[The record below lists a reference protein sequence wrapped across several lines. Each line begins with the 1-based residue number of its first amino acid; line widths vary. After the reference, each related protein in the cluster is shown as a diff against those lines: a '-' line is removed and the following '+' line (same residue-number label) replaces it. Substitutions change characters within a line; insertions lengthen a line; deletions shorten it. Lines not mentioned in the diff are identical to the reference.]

1 MVARIRAA
9 ALHTMRAAR
18 APCFIPSL
26 ALSLAPRLA
35 PCFALCCVL
44 CCVLFSSL
52 LSASSAHAQAYPSRP
67 VRLIVPFGPGSTV
80 DIMAR
85 ALAGPLFEQ
94 LGQSVVVENKPGA
107 GGTVGVDLIAKAPKD
122 GYTIGIGTTGPLTIN
137 PALQSRMP
145 FDTLADLAPVSL
157 IATGPNA
164 VLVHPSVPAQN
175 VKELIAYARANPGA
189 LNFASSG
196 VGSTNH
202 LAGELFKAVAGI
214 QMVHVP
220 YKGNGEA
227 LADLMAGRVQVLFS
241 GLPPV
246 IAQVQAG
253 RARVLAIAGPARA
266 ASLPEVPT
274 VAQAGLPGAEVLV
287 WYGVLAPAGTPKEI
301 LARLNADV
309 VRAMARPDIRARFT
323 DAGSDPAGS
332 TPEEFSRMIRADL
345 AKWKQVIAGA
355 NIKVE

>member
-1 MVARIRAA
+1 M
-9 ALHTMRAAR
+9 AAR
-18 APCFIPSL
+18 APHACFRIQL
-26 ALSLAPRLA
+26 HRLRLA
-35 PCFALCCVL
+35 ALFAACG
-44 CCVLFSSL
+44 L
-52 LSASSAHAQAYPSRP
+52 LAAPQLAQAQSYPARP
-67 VRLIVPFGPGSTV
+67 IRLIVPFGPGSTV

-85 ALAGPLFEQ
+85 ALSQPLLEQ
-94 LGQSVVVENKPGA
+94 TGQSIVVDNKPGA
-107 GGTVGVDLIAKAPKD
+107 GGTLGVDAIAKAPKD

-137 PALQSRMP
+137 PALQAKMP
-145 FDTLADLAPVSL
+145 FDTLTDLAPVSL
-157 IATGPNA
+157 VATGPNA
-164 VLVHPSVPAQN
+164 VLVHPQVPAKN

-202 LAGELFKAVAGI
+202 LAGELFKSVAGI

-227 LADLMAGRVQVLFS
+227 LADLLAGRVQVLFS

-246 IAQVQAG
+246 ISQVQAG
-253 RARVLAIAGPARA
+253 RARAIAIAGPARA
-266 ASLPEVPT
+266 ASLPDVPT
-274 VAQAGLPGAEVLV
+274 VAEAGLPGAEVLV

-301 LARLNADV
+301 LTRLQGEVAK
-309 VRAMARPDIRARFT
+309 AMARPDIRARFT
-323 DAGSDPAGS
+323 EAGSDPVSS

-345 AKWKQVIAGA
+345 AKWKQVINTA

>member
-1 MVARIRAA
+1 MKTRWGAALAA
-9 ALHTMRAAR
+9 AW
-18 APCFIPSL
+18 
-26 ALSLAPRLA
+26 
-35 PCFALCCVL
+35 VL
-44 CCVLFSSL
+44 VCSQ
-52 LSASSAHAQAYPSRP
+52 AHAQSWPERP

-85 ALAGPLFEQ
+85 ALAQPLYEQ
-94 LGQSVVVENKPGA
+94 FKQSVVVENKPGA
-107 GGTVGVDLIAKAPKD
+107 GGTVGVDAIAKAPKD

-157 IATGPNA
+157 VAVGPNA
-164 VLVHPSVPAQN
+164 VLVHPDVPAKN
-175 VKELIAYARANPGA
+175 VKELVAYARAHPNA

-202 LAGELFKAVAGI
+202 LAGELFKSVAGI

-220 YKGNGEA
+220 YKGNSEA

-246 IAQVQAG
+246 MSQVQSG
-253 RARVLAIAGPARA
+253 KARVLAIAGPTRA
-266 ASLPEVPT
+266 GALPDVPT
-274 VAQAGLPGAEVLV
+274 VAEAGLAGAEVVV
-287 WYGVLAPAGTPKEI
+287 WYGVLAPAGTPKDV
-301 LARLNADV
+301 LARLNAEV
-309 VRAMARPDIRARFT
+309 VKAMARPDIRARFT
-323 DAGSDPAGS
+323 EAGSEPASG

-345 AKWKQVIAGA
+345 AKWKKVITAA

>member
-1 MVARIRAA
+1 MIARSGAA
-9 ALHTMRAAR
+9 ALAATLL
-18 APCFIPSL
+18 L
-26 ALSLAPRLA
+26 ALL
-35 PCFALCCVL
+35 VG
-44 CCVLFSSL
+44 
-52 LSASSAHAQAYPSRP
+52 ASPAHAQAYPNKP

-85 ALAGPLFEQ
+85 ALAQPLYEQ
-94 LGQSVVVENKPGA
+94 LGQSIVVENKPGA
-107 GGTVGVDLIAKAPKD
+107 GGTLGVDAIAKAPRD

-137 PALQSRMP
+137 PALQAKMP
-145 FDTLADLAPVSL
+145 FDSVADLAPVSL
-157 IATGPNA
+157 VATGPNA
-164 VLVHPSVPAQN
+164 VLVHPSVPAKT

-202 LAGELFKAVAGI
+202 LAGELFKSVAGI

-246 IAQVQAG
+246 ITQVQAG

-266 ASLPEVPT
+266 ASLPDVPT
-274 VAQAGLPGAEVLV
+274 VAQEGLAGAEVLV

-301 LARLNADV
+301 VARLHTEV
-309 VRAMARPDIRARFT
+309 VKAMARPEIRARFT
-323 DAGSDPAGS
+323 EAGSDPASS
-332 TPEEFSRMIRADL
+332 TPEEFSRMIRTDL
-345 AKWKQVIAGA
+345 AKWKQVITSA

>member
-1 MVARIRAA
+1 MIARHRARAA
-9 ALHTMRAAR
+9 CAALAFSA
-18 APCFIPSL
+18 L
-26 ALSLAPRLA
+26 ALVPIA
-35 PCFALCCVL
+35 
-44 CCVLFSSL
+44 
-52 LSASSAHAQAYPSRP
+52 AQAQAFPSRP
-67 VRLIVPFGPGSTV
+67 LRLIVPFGPGSTV

-85 ALAGPLFEQ
+85 ALSQPLTEQ
-94 LGQSVVVENKPGA
+94 FGQSVVVDNKPGA
-107 GGTVGVDLIAKAPKD
+107 GGTLGVDAIAKAAKD
-122 GYTIGIGTTGPLTIN
+122 GYTVGIGTTGPLTIN

-157 IATGPNA
+157 VATGPNA
-164 VLVHPSVPAQN
+164 VLVNPSVPAKN

-202 LAGELFKAVAGI
+202 LAGELFKSVAGI

-246 IAQVQAG
+246 MSQVQAG
-253 RARVLAIAGPARA
+253 KARVLAIAGPSRA

-274 VAQAGLPGAEVLV
+274 VAEAGLPGSEVVV
-287 WYGVLAPAGTPKEI
+287 WYGVLAPAGTPKDV
-301 LARLNADV
+301 LARLHAEV
-309 VRAMARPDIRARFT
+309 VKAMARPDIRARFT
-323 DAGSDPAGS
+323 EAGSDPASS

-345 AKWKQVIAGA
+345 TKWKQVITSA

>member
-1 MVARIRAA
+1 MFQRKAA
-9 ALHTMRAAR
+9 S
-18 APCFIPSL
+18 IV
-26 ALSLAPRLA
+26 LSLAACGIAMPGMM
-35 PCFALCCVL
+35 P
-44 CCVLFSSL
+44 S
-52 LSASSAHAQAYPSRP
+52 AQAQAFPARP
-67 VRLIVPFGPGSTV
+67 IRLIVPFGPGSTV

-85 ALAGPLFEQ
+85 ALAQPLYEQ
-94 LGQSVVVENKPGA
+94 TGQSVVVENKPGA
-107 GGTVGVDLIAKAPKD
+107 GGTVGVDVIAKAPKD

-145 FDTLADLAPVSL
+145 FDTLTDLAPVSL

-164 VLVHPSVPAQN
+164 VLVNPSVPAKN
-175 VKELIAYARANPGA
+175 VKELLAYARANPGA
-189 LNFASSG
+189 LNFASAG

-202 LAGELFKAVAGI
+202 LAGELFKSVAGI

-246 IAQVQAG
+246 MSQVQAG
-253 RARVLAIAGPARA
+253 KARVLAIAGPTRA
-266 ASLPEVPT
+266 AALPDVPT
-274 VAQAGLPGAEVLV
+274 VAEAGLPGAEVLV
-287 WYGVLAPAGTPKEI
+287 WYGVLAPTGTPKEV
-301 LARLNADV
+301 LARLNAEV
-309 VRAMARPDIRARFT
+309 VKAMARPDIRTRFA
-323 DAGSDPAGS
+323 DAGSDAASS

-345 AKWKQVIAGA
+345 AKWKKVITTA